1 MVNQELERSSNS
13 QKDKSMQKITKED
26 LLNSGAHFGHVSSKT
41 DPNFKDFVVSQKN
54 GIDIINLDDTLEGLD
69 KALNFISNIVQRNG
83 EILLLVLKSMQR
95 MLFSKRLIDVECS
108 MLLKDGLVEHL
119 LIFQQS
125 KKVLKDCIL

>member
-1 MVNQELERSSNS
+1 MLTRDAREVERKNMVNQELERSSNS

-83 EILLLVLKSMQR
+83 EIFLLALKSMQR
-95 MLFSKRLIDVECS
+95 MLSSRS
-108 MLLKDGLVEHL
+108 
-119 LIFQQS
+119 
-125 KKVLKDCIL
+125 